1 MKKEGTPMAERTSYH
16 LKGVMLGA
24 CNCNWGCPCNFEA
37 PPTNGFCEGAYLW
50 HVQEGGY
57 GQVGLNDL
65 NFAWC
70 ARSPAALHLGNVT
83 SLYLVDERA
92 TPAQR
97 RALEELLTTDP
108 TAMPFSV
115 FKALT
120 SSMLGIRY
128 VPFTLELKGT
138 RSRASAGDAL
148 DVQLAPMKNP
158 VTGDE
163 EPATLLKPKGFTSQR
178 QELCATS
185 TFRLAG
191 EGLSYEHSGK
201 YGEFSTFEYRPA
213 A

>member
-1 MKKEGTPMAERTSYH
+1 MAEKTSYH

-24 CNCNWGCPCNFEA
+24 CNCDWGCPCNFEA
-37 PPTNGFCEGAYLW
+37 PPTKGFCEGGYLW

-57 GQVGLNDL
+57 GQVVLNGLS
-65 NFAWC
+65 FAWC
-70 ARSPAALHLGNVT
+70 ARSPAALHLGNIT
-83 SLYLVDERA
+83 SLYLIDERA
-92 TPAQR
+92 TPEQR
-97 RALEELLTTDP
+97 QALEELLTTNP
-108 TAMPFSV
+108 TVMPFSV

-128 VPFTLELKGT
+128 VPFALDLKGT
-138 RSRASAGDAL
+138 QSRAKVGDAL
-148 DVQLAPMKNP
+148 DLQLAPMKNP

-185 TFRLAG
+185 TFRLTS
-191 EGLSYEHSGK
+191 EGLSYDHSGK
-201 YGEFSTFEYRPA
+201 YGEFSTFEYKA